1 MGMRYCLNPVCRS
14 PQNAEFAKFCEACG
28 FKLVLGDR
36 YYAIEPI
43 GQGGFGRTFLAL
55 DDYKPSKPRCVIKQC
70 FPLPQSIRNPIKAA
84 ELFRLEAVRLE
95 ELGHHPQ
102 IPELLAYFQQ
112 DQFQYLIQEFVNGAT
127 LEQELTQNGV
137 FSETQIRQ
145 LLSDLLPV
153 LQFVHE
159 HYVIHRDIKP
169 TNIIRRRADQQLV
182 LVDFG
187 AAKSASSADLSRTG
201 TSIGSP
207 AFVAPEQAMGKAI
220 FASDL
225 YSLGVTCIYLLTHTH
240 PSDLFDTE
248 EGLWLWQP
256 HLKQSISGNL
266 GQILDRLL
274 QSATKKRY
282 QSAIAALQDLQA
294 PALSLTPVPT
304 IAIATPAIATQQ
316 IDSTPPEIPAQT
328 IPSAL
333 TSPTWRCVRTLT
345 GHSRWVRSLAISPDS
360 RMLVS
365 GSGDRTVKIWDLTT
379 GQLLHTL
386 LGHEHWVRSVAISP
400 DGQLVASASNDKTVK
415 IWQLS
420 TGTLLKTLS
429 GHTDW
434 VRAVTFSPDSQ
445 YLASGSQD
453 KSIKL
458 WQVTTGQLLQ
468 TLVGH
473 EHWVLAIA
481 LATGIVTSNTKQFLL
496 VSGSRDTTIK
506 IWHLKTQRLLH
517 TLTEHTEPVT
527 SLVLSPNGQ
536 LIVSGSQDKTIKI
549 WQLGTQTLLYTLTGH
564 TDAVNAVMLSPDGQL
579 LVSAGQDKT
588 VKIWQLDSGTLLET
602 LVGHVAWIWSVA
614 ISADNQTIASA
625 GDDGTIKI
633 WRRD

>member
-1 MGMRYCLNPVCRS
+1 MRYCLNPVCRN
-14 PQNAEFAKFCEACG
+14 PHHAEPAKFCETCG

-36 YYAIEPI
+36 YCALEPI

-112 DQFQYLIQEFVNGAT
+112 DQFQYLIQEFIDGAT
-127 LEQELTQNGV
+127 LEQEVAQNGV
-137 FSETQIRQ
+137 FNETQIRQ

-159 HYVIHRDIKP
+159 HHVIHRDIKP
-169 TNIIRRRADQQLV
+169 TNIIRRRTDQQLV

-207 AFVAPEQAMGKAI
+207 AFVSPEQAMGKAI

-240 PSDLFDTE
+240 PSDLFDSE
-248 EGLWLWQP
+248 EGTWLWQP
-256 HLKQSISGNL
+256 HLKQPISGDL

-294 PALSLTPVPT
+294 PALSLTPASNRATAADQADSVLPS
-304 IAIATPAIATQQ
+304 ISEATPS
-316 IDSTPPEIPAQT
+316 D
-328 IPSAL
+328 L

-360 RMLVS
+360 RVLVS

-379 GQLLHTL
+379 GQLSQTL

-400 DGQLVASASNDKTVK
+400 DGELVASASNDKTVK

-420 TGTLLKTLS
+420 TGKLLQTLS
-429 GHTDW
+429 GHSDW

-458 WQVTTGQLLQ
+458 WQVATGQLLQ

-481 LATGIVTSNTKQFLL
+481 LATGTVNASTTKQPLL
-496 VSGSRDTTIK
+496 VSGSRDTSIK
-506 IWHLKTQRLLH
+506 IWQLNTQRLLH
-517 TLTEHTEPVT
+517 TLTGHDEPVT
-527 SLVLSPNGQ
+527 SLVLSSNGQ
-536 LIVSGSQDKTIKI
+536 LLVSGSQDKTIKV
-549 WQLGTQTLLYTLTGH
+549 WQLENQILLRTLTGH
-564 TDAVNAVMLSPDGQL
+564 ADAVNAVTLSPDGQL
-579 LVSAGQDKT
+579 LVSGSQDKT
-588 VKIWQLDSGTLLET
+588 IKVWQFDTGTLLET

-614 ISADNQTIASA
+614 ISADGQTIASA
-625 GDDGTIKI
+625 GDDGSIKI
-633 WRRD
+633 WQRD

>member
-1 MGMRYCLNPVCRS
+1 MGMRYCLNPVCRN
-14 PQNAEFAKFCEACG
+14 PQNAESAKFCEACG

-36 YYAIEPI
+36 YYAIQAI

-55 DDYKPSKPRCVIKQC
+55 DAYKPSKPRCVIKQC
-70 FPLPQSIRNPIKAA
+70 FPLPQSIRNPTKAA
-84 ELFRLEAVRLE
+84 DLFRLEAVRLE
-95 ELGHHPQ
+95 QLGHHPQ

-112 DQFQYLIQEFVNGAT
+112 DQFQYLIQEFVDGAT
-127 LEQELTQNGV
+127 LEQELGQNGV
-137 FSETQIRQ
+137 FHEAQIRQ

-159 HYVIHRDIKP
+159 HHVIHRDIKP
-169 TNIIRRRADQQLV
+169 TNIIRRHADQQLV

-187 AAKSASSADLSRTG
+187 AAKSASRDDLSRTG

-240 PSDLFDTE
+240 PCDLFDTE
-248 EGLWLWQP
+248 EGTWLWQP
-256 HLKQSISGNL
+256 HLKHPISGAL
-266 GQILDRLL
+266 GQVLDRLL

-294 PALSLTPVPT
+294 PSLEPTEPRTVFVP
-304 IAIATPAIATQQ
+304 APAIAAEPT
-316 IDSTPPEIPAQT
+316 DSVLPPIPNMTPSI
-328 IPSAL
+328 S

-345 GHSRWVRSLAISPDS
+345 GHSRWVRSVAISPDG
-360 RMLVS
+360 RVLVS
-365 GSGDRTVKIWDLTT
+365 GSGDRTVKIWDLTA
-379 GQLLHTL
+379 GQLLQTL

-400 DGQLVASASNDKTVK
+400 DGQLVASGSNDKTIK
-415 IWQLS
+415 IWQLR
-420 TGTLLKTLS
+420 TGKLLKTLS
-429 GHTDW
+429 GHSDW

-458 WQVTTGQLLQ
+458 WRVETGQLLQ
-468 TLVGH
+468 TLSGH
-473 EHWVLAIA
+473 DHWVLAIA
-481 LATGIVTSNTKQFLL
+481 LTPQTVSSSTTQPLL

-506 IWHLKTQRLLH
+506 IWQLKSGTALH
-517 TLTEHTEPVT
+517 ALKGHTEPINCLGL
-527 SLVLSPNGQ
+527 SLDGQVLA
-536 LIVSGSQDKTIKI
+536 SGSQDKTVKI
-549 WQLGTQTLLYTLTGH
+549 WQLETGTLLRTLTGH
-564 TDAVNAVMLSPDGQL
+564 GDAVNAVAISSDEQL
-579 LVSAGQDKT
+579 LVSGSQDKT
-588 VKIWQLDSGTLLET
+588 VKIWQLDTGTLLET
-602 LVGHVAWIWSVA
+602 LVGHVGWIWSVA
-614 ISADNQTIASA
+614 LSADGQTIASA

-633 WRRD
+633 WQRD